1 MIRTNLTEAMK
12 QRIWS
17 AVEANRTNY
26 PSDAK
31 HASALGISTS
41 VYNALKKGQLDKS
54 LSESNWVNIARRL
67 DVSLR
72 ERIEWKGAKTETFKY
87 ITAQLEACQ
96 SSSLSVVLCDLPNIG
111 KTFTARWYVNEHR
124 NAVYVDCSQVKTKR
138 AMVRKIANEF
148 GLDGAGKYQ
157 DVYEDLIY
165 YLRSMERPLVVLDE
179 AGDLQYEA
187 FLELKALWNA
197 TEMCCGWY
205 MMGADGLSAKIN
217 RNVEGKKVGYAEIFS
232 RYGGKYSRVTPE
244 QEDDRRAFLMEQ
256 ARVVAKVNAPEGTD
270 IGQIVRKS
278 QGGLRRVYTEIEK
291 LKKESLTPVPS
302 PKGEGSK
309 YHSVR

>member
-1 MIRTNLTEAMK
+1 MINTEIK
-12 QRIWS
+12 QRILE
-17 AVEANRTNY
+17 AIAANRSNY

-31 HASALGISTS
+31 HAAALGISAS
-41 VYNALKKGQLDKS
+41 VYNSLKKGQTDKA
-54 LSESNWVNIARRL
+54 LSDANWVNIARRL
-67 DVSLR
+67 DVNLR
-72 ERIEWKGAKTETFKY
+72 DSIEWKGARTETFKY
-87 ITAQLEACQ
+87 ISTQLEACQ
-96 SSSLSVVLCDLPNIG
+96 ERSLSVILCDLPNIG

-157 DVYEDLIY
+157 DVYEDLVY

-205 MMGADGLSAKIN
+205 MMGADGLAAKIN

-232 RYGGKYSRVTPE
+232 RYGGKYSRVTPD
-244 QEDDRRAFLMEQ
+244 QEDDRKAFLMEQ

-291 LKKESLTPVPS
+291 LKKESLTPAPS

-309 YHSVR
+309 NHSVR

>member
-1 MIRTNLTEAMK
+1 MITTANK
-12 QRIWS
+12 QRILE
-17 AVEANRTNY
+17 AIAANRSNY

-31 HASALGISTS
+31 HAAALGISAS
-41 VYNALKKGQLDKS
+41 VYNSLKKGQTDKA
-54 LSESNWVNIARRL
+54 LSDANWVNIARRL
-67 DVSLR
+67 DVNLR
-72 ERIEWKGAKTETFKY
+72 DSIEWKGARTETFKY
-87 ITAQLEACQ
+87 ISTQLEACQ
-96 SSSLSVVLCDLPNIG
+96 ERSLSVILCDLPNIG

-157 DVYEDLIY
+157 DVYEDLVY

-205 MMGADGLSAKIN
+205 MMGADGLAAKIN

-244 QEDDRRAFLMEQ
+244 QEDDRKAFLLEQ
-256 ARVVAKVNAPEGTD
+256 ARVVAKVNAPSGTD
-270 IGQIVRKS
+270 VGQIVRKS

-291 LKKESLTPVPS
+291 IKKESLTPAPS